1 MARKH
6 FKGLAV
12 TLAMVLAVG
21 STPVA
26 TTQAATKKLN
36 FAKKTYTVTGKKGK
50 TVTVKKTKVSKLKK
64 NVKVKWTITGNA
76 KKYVSFKKGKKKV
89 TETVKTTKAK
99 QLTNKL
105 YVYKKAAKKV
115 TGNVVATFKIGKK
128 TYKCTS
134 KLTVKKYT
142 AKTNVAPTTTPS
154 VAPSTTPNITP
165 DQSPITTPST
175 QPSTSPD
182 VVGKTITL
190 TAADVKD
197 GKVAVTGE
205 YANVNVA
212 ASVGTATVDVDDAK
226 ITGKLT
232 LEGGAG
238 YTVNLKKAEVA
249 DIAVT
254 TSAAMTTKDAKA
266 TVPTIN
272 IESDATVSGGITV
285 SESVIIKGKKKI
297 NKVTVNAKVEVTI
310 AAPVKEV
317 EVTETAKG
325 TEVKVETG
333 AVVDTLTV
341 KAEDTTINGGGKIT
355 DVKVEANNTKIS
367 GVTTEKIEVG
377 ATVTGT
383 TNNGTTLKPGS
394 TTVNK
399 PSSGGSSS
407 GGSSS
412 GGSSSGGSSSGGSTT
427 TPTTEPT
434 ETPAGTTTP
443 TTPATTAEVELVSGQ
458 SFTIKAASDKGIEF
472 LSVNKEEISKV
483 VTDSAIKVA
492 DGKLTLTSV
501 SGSATTVKASGNY
514 TSLVKVGD
522 VKELGT
528 YTLSGSAVV
537 SGSSVV
543 TTAAITV
550 GSNEYVVSLA
560 AIVKGETAA
569 VTGAAVNDK
578 IAATQ
583 YGTFKEYDF
592 DKFFIITKKVEDDV
606 IVTLCEK
613 ENTVVS
619 EVAIAKE
626 EIAK

>member
-105 YVYKKAAKKV
+105 YVYKKATKKV

-154 VAPSTTPNITP
+154 VSPSTSPNITP
-165 DQSPITTPST
+165 DESPITTPST

-285 SESVIIKGKKKI
+285 SESIIIKGKKKI
-297 NKVTVNAKVEVTI
+297 NKVTINAKVEVTI

-325 TEVKVETG
+325 TQVKVETG

-341 KAEDTTINGGGKIT
+341 KAEETTINGGGKIT

-412 GGSSSGGSSSGGSTT
+412 GGSSSGGSSSGGSSSGGSTT
-427 TPTTEPT
+427 TPTTTPDNSDKEE
-434 ETPAGTTTP
+434 ETPAATP
-443 TTPATTAEVELVSGQ
+443 VVELTSGKDN
-458 SFTIKAASDKGIEF
+458 TIKAASGKGIEF
-472 LSVNKEEISKV
+472 LTVKKDEIKAVEEAVSGAAV
-483 VTDSAIKVA
+483 VTSGSAC
-492 DGKLTLTSV
+492 GLTLTAT
-501 SGSATTVKASGNY
+501 SGAAVKASGNY

-528 YTLSGSAVV
+528 FTTSGSAVV

-543 TTAAITV
+543 TDAAITV
-550 GSNEYVVSLA
+550 DGKEYVVSLA
-560 AIVKGETAA
+560 SIVEGKEAT
-569 VTGAAVNDK
+569 VSGAAVK
-578 IAATQ
+578 ATA
-583 YGTFKEYDF
+583 YGKFYEYECSE
-592 DKFFIITKKVEDDV
+592 FFIIVDATNKEVKVTVCGKEKVTIAEADV
-606 IVTLCEK
+606 I
-613 ENTVVS
+613 
-619 EVAIAKE
+619 
-626 EIAK
+626 